1 MLGTEEFLGNFEPAD
16 EVTNRPIYLNDFTL
30 AQPDYNDG
38 GPGDRIF
45 FVGDPVQ
52 AATTTEAIDTFLDV
66 MEFASNADGRIL
78 DEGLNNASGLMDN
91 PKKCVCSAIKTK
103 RPRRVFA

>member
-1 MLGTEEFLGNFEPAD
+1 MLGTEEFLGNFEPVD
-16 EVTNRPIYLNDFTL
+16 VVTNRPIYLNDFTL

-52 AATTTEAIDTFLDV
+52 AATTTEAIDTFLNV
-66 MEFASNADGRIL
+66 MEFVSNAAGRIL
-78 DEGLNNASGLMDN
+78 DEGQKNASGLMHE
-91 PKKCVCSAIKTK
+91 P
-103 RPRRVFA
+103 

>member
-52 AATTTEAIDTFLDV
+52 AATTTETIGTVLNV
-66 MEFASNADGRIL
+66 MEFASNADSRIL
-78 DEGLNNASGLMDN
+78 DEGQHNAPGLMHE
-91 PKKCVCSAIKTK
+91 P
-103 RPRRVFA
+103 

>member
-1 MLGTEEFLGNFEPAD
+1 MLGTEEFLGNFEPVD
-16 EVTNRPIYLNDFTL
+16 KVTNRPIYLNDFTL

-38 GPGDRIF
+38 GPGDRIYC
-45 FVGDPVQ
+45 VGDPIQ
-52 AATTTEAIDTFLDV
+52 PATTTETIDTFLNV
-66 MEFASNADGRIL
+66 MEFASNADGPIL
-78 DEGLNNASGLMDN
+78 DEGLNDAAGLMDN